1 MSEKRGREPERLCS
15 FEGVEAEGRE
25 AERSGVEAKEEAT
38 RIEAER
44 QRRLR
49 KKRKGAGSGE
59 RAGSES
65 GGLRES

>member
-15 FEGVEAEGRE
+15 FEGVEAEGKE
-25 AERSGVEAKEEAT
+25 VERSGVEAKEEAT

-49 KKRKGAGSGE
+49 KRKDAGSGE